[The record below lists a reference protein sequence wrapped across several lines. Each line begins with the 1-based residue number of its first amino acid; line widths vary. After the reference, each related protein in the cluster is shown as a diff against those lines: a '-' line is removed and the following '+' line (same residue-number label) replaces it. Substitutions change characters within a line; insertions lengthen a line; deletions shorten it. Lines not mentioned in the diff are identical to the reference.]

1 MKEINAL
8 RTIGE
13 VSKLLK
19 VPVHVLRFWE
29 KNFKSISPIKNKSGN
44 RYYNNSQIEIL
55 NIVKN
60 LLYEK
65 KYTIA
70 GAEKVLSSELLY
82 NEEKKKILLDLKHLI
97 KILKNI

>member
-29 KNFKSISPIKNKSGN
+29 KKFKSISPIKNKSGN
-44 RYYNNSQIEIL
+44 RYYNNSQIKIL

-65 KYTIA
+65 KYSIA
-70 GAEKVLSSELLY
+70 GAEKVLSSELLR
-82 NEEKKKILLDLKHLI
+82 NEEKKKILMDLKHLI